1 MSEIGLPMSRS
12 ANPEQPGPEQP
23 GSHQKP
29 PRRRG
34 CLRGCGCGLLVLLL
48 LAGVGI
54 GALAVTGNLERARN
68 FVTTSWN
75 GFFAADYEGEGE
87 GNTIVVINEG
97 ATVSQIAD
105 TLVAAEVVAS
115 PQAFINAV
123 PKNGGAN
130 ALQPGT
136 YTMPLRM
143 SGAAAYERL
152 TSADAKLVNK
162 IVIPEGT
169 RMVEVVRIASEAT
182 GIPAREFEAVLKNP
196 ASLGLPAYAN
206 NNAEGFLYPA
216 TYEVAPD
223 ATAESVLQE
232 MVATFNKN
240 AAEIR
245 LEQRAATQGRNPY
258 DIVIIAS
265 LLDAEGTPNDY
276 GKIAR
281 VVSNRLAQGMPLQ
294 FDSTVNYSSNS
305 SNIQLTQEQLA
316 SDSPYN
322 TYKIKGLPPTPIG
335 QADRNAMEAALDPT
349 PGDWLFF
356 VTVNPST
363 KETKFTASYQ
373 EFLGFVDELNDYL
386 RANPQ
391 TTGSR

>member
-1 MSEIGLPMSRS
+1 MSDIGLPMSS
-12 ANPEQPGPEQP
+12 ATGPQPAGASQRPTRKK
-23 GSHQKP
+23 S
-29 PRRRG
+29 
-34 CLRGCGCGLLVLLL
+34 CLRGCGCGFLIVLLL
-48 LAGVGI
+48 VGAGIAGL
-54 GALAVTGNLERARN
+54 GATGNLDRARN
-68 FVTTSWN
+68 FVTSQWDK
-75 GFFAADYEGEGE
+75 FFAADYEGEGE
-87 GNTIVVINEG
+87 GNTIIVINDG

-105 TLVAAEVVAS
+105 SLAVADVVAS
-115 PQAFINAV
+115 PQAFVNAV

-143 SGAAAYERL
+143 SGVAAYQRL
-152 TSADAKLVNK
+152 TSADAKLINR
-162 IVIPEGT
+162 IVVPEGT

-182 GIPAREFEAVLKNP
+182 GIPATDFEAVLRNP
-196 ASLGLPAYAN
+196 VSLGLPPYAK

-223 ATAESVLQE
+223 ATAESVLKE

-240 AAEIR
+240 AAEIQ
-245 LEQRAATQGRNPY
+245 LEQRAAAQGRNPY

-265 LLDAEGTPNDY
+265 LLDAEGTPKEY
-276 GKIAR
+276 GRISR
-281 VVSNRLAQGMPLQ
+281 VVANRLAAGMPLQ
-294 FDSTVNYSSNS
+294 FDSTVNYSSNA

-335 QADRNAMEAALDPT
+335 QADRNAMEAALDPE

-373 EFLGFVDELNDYL
+373 EFLGFVEELNAYL